1 LKKRETQIRNKG
13 YQEMIYHQTESINK
27 MTDIMESRQ
36 MENFKLKNII
46 ELKILLGEFKNRFE
60 QSEEWISMLEEDI

>member
-1 LKKRETQIRNKG
+1 
-13 YQEMIYHQTESINK
+13 MIYHQTESINK